1 MWPLLFLH
9 LLTPI
14 GIVRSQ
20 PGANHGS
27 HHKEPP
33 GKARSLVD
41 QDLNT
46 DEILKSEDEEEL
58 EVDPGYPTDRI
69 EMAVAKAPK
78 EVTDWLRK
86 EVSQVNQVNQESQ
99 VSQVNQCS
107 QVTDWLKKEVNQVRK
122 RRSSSEPT
130 GNEFQRRI
138 CPLRINHILPRA
150 ARRSTDPDDFTF
162 YHPVNLRDYVQRVT
176 TALCDRNM
184 STESVLDEEEH
195 RCRQLYVNIPLVAVV
210 IGSTDLVL
218 RFFQFPHGC
227 SCYLK
232 ANQIYD

>member
-33 GKARSLVD
+33 GKIRTLVD

-138 CPLRINHILPRA
+138 CPLRINNILPRA

-232 ANQIYD
+232 AN

>member
-46 DEILKSEDEEEL
+46 DKILKSEDDEEL
-58 EVDPGYPTDRI
+58 EVDPHYPTDQI

-78 EVTDWLRK
+78 EVTDWLR
-86 EVSQVNQVNQESQ
+86 
-99 VSQVNQCS
+99 
-107 QVTDWLKKEVNQVRK
+107 KEVNQVRK

-195 RCRQLYVNIPLVAVV
+195 RCRQLYVNIPLISVV

-232 ANQIYD
+232 AN